1 MLLKAGGSGGCLFVL
16 SLNIFNY
23 MLPHAADLR
32 TVVNKS
38 LHVIE
43 KMLYEDKEVILSVS
57 K

>member
-16 SLNIFNY
+16 SLNIFYY

>member
-1 MLLKAGGSGGCLFVL
+1 
-16 SLNIFNY
+16 

-57 K
+57 NWVWTPS